1 MRLNKTNQGKDTN
14 TEEWTIINLSM
25 IFAFCMN
32 KLFLY
37 VTNSD
42 SIMLSFIMLSFFV
55 GIISMSVFS
64 ITYYYGKDRIQQRL
78 KSKNNINE

>member
-14 TEEWTIINLSM
+14 TEEWTIIILSV
-25 IFAFCMN
+25 IFACCMN

-42 SIMLSFIMLSFFV
+42 SIMLSFFV

>member
-14 TEEWTIINLSM
+14 TEEWTIIILSV

-42 SIMLSFIMLSFFV
+42 SIMLSFFV

>member
-1 MRLNKTNQGKDTN
+1 MKLSKISQSKDTN
-14 TEEWTIINLSM
+14 TEAWTIITLSV

-42 SIMLSFIMLSFFV
+42 SIMLSFFV

>member
-42 SIMLSFIMLSFFV
+42 SIMLSFFV

>member
-1 MRLNKTNQGKDTN
+1 MKLSKISQSKDTN
-14 TEEWTIINLSM
+14 TEAWTIITLSV

-42 SIMLSFIMLSFFV
+42 SIMLV

-78 KSKNNINE
+78 KSKKNIHE

>member
-14 TEEWTIINLSM
+14 TEEWTIIILSV

-42 SIMLSFIMLSFFV
+42 SIMLSFFV

-64 ITYYYGKDRIQQRL
+64 ITNYYGKDRIQQRL